1 MIALL
6 HHDSVAEHY
15 LVAALVILLVALVV
29 GLVASWLRKG
39 RTL

>member
-15 LVAALVILLVALVV
+15 LVATLVVLLVALVV

-39 RTL
+39 RTF